1 MGTLTPSRHEYEAQ
15 PVAAALWLAAWACA
29 LMQEFAGHEAG
40 LFFKN
45 PLKVSEIV
53 ESAGAAGSAATA
65 RSFL

>member
-1 MGTLTPSRHEYEAQ
+1 MKPNLWLQRFGLP
-15 PVAAALWLAAWACA
+15 LWLAAWACA
-29 LMQEFAGHEAG
+29 LMQEFAGREAG

-65 RSFL
+65 RSFNTPKFLL